1 MFTELAIDVDSSTNP
16 PAFPQQRLYLS
27 GETLMAWVNE
37 VSDDVR
43 AKGEK
48 SAPAKTGDS
57 PDTAIPLAGCD
68 SWIGA
73 WPFLRSKKNQHVYFE
88 IAGRVIHKFANGSAQ
103 DGFADGFYVAD
114 HVLSGTDTYRTE
126 DKPGKP
132 GKVLPKDGTI
142 WARKHG
148 ASYRDFGNFMHKKDS
163 ESAME
168 GVVWSQR
175 TASKL
180 RMVLKGTTGGHAPQA
195 MRVDTDHKPATGND
209 TEAALPLLGAAM
221 FLAEPARNS
230 RAWVIGLMM
239 LDLLGDDYVAPRIE
253 GPKGEYKL
261 RNGKFYT
268 LQRVLVHPSRLIDP
282 AKYGQKN
289 YPKDPEWQDELNEA
303 TDRAP
308 SAWVDK
314 QAKGKDRSAGP
325 KMKETGSA
333 AVEGLYPPSPKWSGR
348 SADRVDV
355 ANDYIQQKELSV
367 LCRWLQREFNAY
379 IGSVVSATAL
389 TSGSRGTRK
398 DVMTTDFTGNS
409 AMKGFKSDLERIIKT
424 ELMARRA
431 NSFDTP
437 GMLFR

>member
-1 MFTELAIDVDSSTNP
+1 MFTEIAIDVDSSTNP
-16 PAFPQQRLYLS
+16 PAFPSQRLYLS
-27 GETLMAWVNE
+27 GDTLMSWVND
-37 VSDDVR
+37 VSGDVV
-43 AKGEK
+43 AKGQK
-48 SAPAKTGDS
+48 SAPTETGVS
-57 PDTAIPLAGCD
+57 PDKAIPLAGCD

-73 WPFLRSKKNQHVYFE
+73 WPFLRGKKNQHVYFS
-88 IAGRVIHKFANGSAQ
+88 IAGRVIHKFANQGAQ

-114 HVLSGTDTYRTE
+114 DVLSGTDTYKTA

-148 ASYRDFGNFMHKKDS
+148 ASYRDFGNFMHKQDS

-180 RMVLKGTTGGHAPQA
+180 RMVLKGTSGGHAA
-195 MRVDTDHKPATGND
+195 KSMRVPTDHNKATGND
-209 TEAALPLLGAAM
+209 TESALPLLGAAM

-239 LDLLGDDYVAPRIE
+239 LDLLGDDYVAPQVEAIQ
-253 GPKGEYKL
+253 GGYQL
-261 RNGKFYT
+261 RHGKFYT

-282 AKYGQKN
+282 AKYGQTG
-289 YPKDPEWQDELNEA
+289 YPKDPHWQNELNEA
-303 TDRAP
+303 TDKAP
-308 SAWVDK
+308 TAWVDK
-314 QAKGKDRSAGP
+314 QAKGKDRNMGP

-348 SADRVDV
+348 SGNRVDV

-379 IGSVVSATAL
+379 IGGVVSATAL
-389 TSGSRGTRK
+389 TSGSRGTRT
-398 DVMTTDFTGNS
+398 DVMTTDFGNNS

-424 ELMARRA
+424 ELIARRA